1 VSGEGFAIGLT
12 LFDTRRQRVATQ
24 WSYDPK
30 TNPLVIGVAISTTYL
45 PPALRAS
52 EAEQFIIDRTLLVAT
67 FENAPRT
74 YGNGVVRLW
83 VPREGAMRIGL
94 FVPGRVPAV
103 LAASVDAV
111 LAFTRATLASVPVC
125 AGRGYCEH
133 PLCVEC
139 AWLRRQIP
147 FCPCGSPG
155 CFYHRPS
162 E

>member
-12 LFDTRRQRVATQ
+12 LFDARRQRVSTQ

-30 TNPLVIGVAISTTYL
+30 TNPLVIGVLISTSYL
-45 PPALRAS
+45 PAAQRTV
-52 EAEQFIIDRTLLVAT
+52 ETEDFIIDRTLLVAT
-67 FENAPRT
+67 FEHAPHT
-74 YGNGVVRLW
+74 HGNGVVRLW

-103 LAASVDAV
+103 LAASTDAV
-111 LAFTRATLASVPVC
+111 LAFARATMVSTPVC
-125 AGRGYCEH
+125 AGGGYCEH
-133 PLCVEC
+133 PMCEEC

-147 FCPCGSPG
+147 FCSCGSPG
-155 CFYHRPS
+155 CFYRRPS